1 MRCPRCGG
9 PLQTL
14 ISGWFV
20 RSGEEWVWVRVVRQV
35 CSGCGLEWPDLS
47 LRCAP
52 VREFTPSLKG
62 LQGSGDLIVVR
73 HPDGT
78 LEVVS

>member
-9 PLQTL
+9 PLQTFA
-14 ISGWFV
+14 SGRFV
-20 RSGEEWVWVRVVRQV
+20 RSGEGWVRVVRQV

-47 LRCAP
+47 LRCTP
-52 VREFTPSLKG
+52 VQEFTPSLKG